1 LRLNPGYPDYSQSK
15 YNIAMKSNFSVNQTA
30 RNRIKELLT
39 ITKKKSDFQRVQ
51 CVWLRL
57 EFNMQASQ
65 VATITNLQP
74 GTVRKVWSLY
84 GREGEKALF
93 CSRRGGRRNSNLSQ
107 EEEKLLLTPFF
118 KKTKRNK
125 NILDIREIQESY
137 EKVVGKKVPKST
149 IYRLLSRHGW
159 QRKPGTK
166 KTSRES
172 CETRTDM
179 HEYWIE
185 GCSQVLHPERTG
197 NISQQWLNS
206 TLQSMVKHEK
216 NPQ

>member
-1 LRLNPGYPDYSQSK
+1 
-15 YNIAMKSNFSVNQTA
+15 MKSNFSVDQTV
-30 RNRIKELLT
+30 RDRIKDLLAS
-39 ITKKKSDFQRVQ
+39 TKKKSDFQRVQ

-93 CSRRGGRRNSNLSQ
+93 CGRRGGRRNSNLSQ

-118 KKTKRNK
+118 KKSKRNR
-125 NILDIREIQESY
+125 NILDIKEIQESY

-166 KTSRES
+166 KTRRES
-172 CETRTDM
+172 SEARTDM

-216 NPQ
+216 NP